1 MNWLRPVIG
10 LVSQPTSAPRASAA
24 SQCMC
29 LKRRFIA
36 YRILRPAARRSCNEM
51 FGLDYVRSKQVPM
64 PSPARPPKP
73 DKEPVFEHP
82 PVWIHESVAA
92 KCFMAAAKLPAALA
106 RQRSVE
112 HTSELQSQSNL
123 VCRLLLEKKKKPIT
137 APLYRSQC
145 TPTSQRST

>member
-1 MNWLRPVIG
+1 MSSDHTMTWLRRVIG

-24 SQCMC
+24 SQRMC
-29 LKRRFIA
+29 LKERFIA

-51 FGLDYVRSKQVPM
+51 FGLDYVRLKQVPM

-106 RQRSVE
+106 RQVKRVLRASI
-112 HTSELQSQSNL
+112 
-123 VCRLLLEKKKKPIT
+123 RGK
-137 APLYRSQC
+137 
-145 TPTSQRST
+145 QRGKVRALAASCQ